1 MVVHLYI
8 SKHTTGSRTMATQA
22 HKHRCERLKQ
32 ESIDRV
38 NTAKFIAAFNGEN
51 WGDALDRED
60 RYYEESGQAE
70 ADMWDEMYGPYS
82 DESDC

>member
-1 MVVHLYI
+1 
-8 SKHTTGSRTMATQA
+8 MATQA

-51 WGDALDRED
+51 WEDELDRQD
-60 RYYEESGQAE
+60 LAYEQSGEYE
-70 ADMWDEMYGPYS
+70 ADQRDEMYGPYS
-82 DESDC
+82 DESVY